1 MQPCNAAPPL
11 ARRRPSDTE
20 QRGWRAAV
28 ATTGTPFPN
37 LSVPARD
44 LIFISYSHRDRDWL
58 EHLRVFLK
66 PYTRQNLQIWA
77 DPYIEVGGQWRRDI
91 TAALLR
97 SCVGVLLL
105 SPDFLASDFIHSEE
119 LPPLL
124 EGAEDGSI
132 ILLVIPISAS
142 NYEMSPLAKY
152 RFAHS
157 PDRPL
162 DRMRKAQRNAAL
174 VEITKK
180 IVASAG
186 HRRSRLAWCSGE
198 NGARSAGGNLGRVSG
213 GARENPRRRQQGR
226 RHRVGNAGGPG
237 GTVCAC

>member
-1 MQPCNAAPPL
+1 MASSCGN
-11 ARRRPSDTE
+11 
-20 QRGWRAAV
+20 
-28 ATTGTPFPN
+28 
-37 LSVPARD
+37 
-44 LIFISYSHRDRDWL
+44 DRDAIPKSL
-58 EHLRVFLK
+58 GPGAR
-66 PYTRQNLQIWA
+66 PYLYQLQPPRPGLAGASACLSKALHPSEPANL
-77 DPYIEVGGQWRRDI
+77 GGSVYRSGRPVARDI

-186 HRRSRLAWCSGE
+186 HRRSRLAWCSTSISPTGTTRADSPLE
-198 NGARSAGGNLGRVSG
+198 GSG
-213 GARENPRRRQQGR
+213 F
-226 RHRVGNAGGPG
+226 
-237 GTVCAC
+237 